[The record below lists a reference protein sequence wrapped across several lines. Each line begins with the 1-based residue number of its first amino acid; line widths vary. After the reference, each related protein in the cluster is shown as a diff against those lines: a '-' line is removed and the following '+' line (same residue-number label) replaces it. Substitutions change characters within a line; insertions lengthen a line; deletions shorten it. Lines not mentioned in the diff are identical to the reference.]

1 MKIVVA
7 HTNNIKIKVR
17 WTMKTKKEEKI
28 LKNKTVLKFLKE
40 YSPNKCSRMEAEWRL
55 KEYESDEK

>member
-1 MKIVVA
+1 
-7 HTNNIKIKVR
+7 
-17 WTMKTKKEEKI
+17 MKTKKEEKI